1 MSNSKPLEGH
11 AARMYA
17 ADVASQAMGIDVR
30 IPTPGDAV
38 ATMTITDDMMNGFA
52 ICHGGYV
59 FALADTAFA
68 FACNSGE
75 QVTVAAGAQ
84 IDYLKPVK
92 AGERLTAT
100 ATVRSQGGRAGVYD
114 VSVVNDSGTEVAVF
128 RGRAQR
134 LSRRHDEAQE

>member
-1 MSNSKPLEGH
+1 MTDTKPLEGH

-17 ADVASQAMGIDVR
+17 ADAASQAMGIEVSV
-30 IPTPGDAV
+30 PAPGEAV
-38 ATMTITDDMMNGFA
+38 AAMTVTDEMLNGFA

-75 QVTVAAGAQ
+75 QVAVAAAAQ
-84 IDYLKPVK
+84 IDYLQPVK

-100 ATVRSQGGRAGVYD
+100 ATVRAQGGRAGVYD
-114 VSVVNDSGTEVAVF
+114 VSVVNDSGAEVAVF

-134 LSRRHDEAQE
+134 LSTCHGEWEG